1 MEEFFSKIPDHKID
15 AFLTTVGGMFFLG
28 IVIWLLFGLLDAI
41 FNLDIGWE
49 WAVQK
54 LIMALITPAM
64 ILIAIGILALIG
76 INVKELIR

>member
-1 MEEFFSKIPDHKID
+1 MEEFFSKIPDYKID